1 MELQDL
7 CIQEPKMT
15 LDDLTPGE
23 EAVISGY
30 SNELG
35 DEFRLLEMG
44 LIIGSKIQFIKNAPF
59 GDPIQ
64 VRLRGYDLSLRR
76 ELAKR
81 ILLSKSISSS

>member
-1 MELQDL
+1 
-7 CIQEPKMT
+7 MT

>member
-1 MELQDL
+1 
-7 CIQEPKMT
+7 MT
-15 LDDLTPGE
+15 LDDLNPGD

-30 SNELG
+30 AHELG

-44 LIIGSKIQFIKNAPF
+44 LIVGSKIQFIKNAPF

-76 ELAKR
+76 ELAKS
-81 ILLSKSISSS
+81 ILLSKPITTS